1 MIIELPTDGHIESV
15 YFIGDKQATQI
26 DCHDT
31 SYIMLSC
38 TIRTYPYKG
47 KNEPKIYERSYKIIP
62 FKGIATVYLGDI
74 FEDYFMIPNKLWE
87 IFDFSTLK
95 DGENIIPLYKPLEAD
110 IIFKEYDLN
119 TENLLE
125 EKTIHNL
132 RFIRGK
138 YSDIDLFKNTISVQR
153 STVNSIFNYTL
164 YETSS
169 NSDFYLYKNKKMTSG
184 IKSTPTILTSYLWK
198 DPKLKTGDTFVLR
211 NNVMNQDIIMNHIV
225 KKGLQTYH
233 IIWLDENL
241 SLKIKDFTG
250 RFITKIT
257 HSLTQST
264 TIDNG
269 NSSSRTI
276 EDIRGLNMILNT
288 GFIFKEDI
296 LLLQSIIGSA
306 KSWISMDNLKT
317 FISFVSTTKEIE
329 YDSEAQL
336 YDFDMEI
343 SLNYEDKEDHY
354 KAHKEIE
361 YDFIFVYKSDSDQN
375 NTINLNN
382 VFNSSKDPET
392 IDWGDTQVNSELKH
406 TYTNSGEYTI
416 KVKVRKLTRV
426 TLTHQN
432 VIKITKL
439 PATLTQ
445 IDCMGCMFDEPAV
458 NLLLTLVLAH
468 NPSIGHVCSVHSG
481 VEYGV
486 GFLSYIYIGNQRP
499 SIILSQDSINK
510 SKQLLDLN
518 WLVDYFSYFN
528 SNGIP
533 TSSRY
538 QTPGNAQKLWPEDC
552 ETLAITDSIAIFQKE
567 ESTVY
572 MTVDLIGNNLDDTM
586 WNYYAILFEDN
597 GKWTVLK
604 VILGEIDM
612 GTFWEKYSLGS
623 HVGRKNYKIGMLKR
637 IDNVQYPNYSIMW
650 MADFYTYVINEQCVF
665 MRHSNEKNLHYEGIP
680 QTEFFNIY
688 AIGSLSYV
696 GIGKAL
702 KDISVEPSIE
712 TVPPGTGLTENV
724 KNKCCWEATE
734 AGDYKFTFV
743 NFNLD
748 FSELES
754 KMSAIPTFYLGFF
767 DANGKLQLKFQVAA
781 NWDGTVTVN
790 KEVILSLPTGAKIV
804 PFFNG
809 SWKLPLTYINGYVRL
824 KENSCLIIE
833 KV

>member
-1 MIIELPTDGHIESV
+1 MYIQLPDTKLTESVHFTGDKEKTVIYCDSQSYILLKITLRIYPFKSEVPETITIEYKLMSFKEMATVILGEIIEP
-15 YFIGDKQATQI
+15 YFYKPKRLI
-26 DCHDT
+26 D
-31 SYIMLSC
+31 
-38 TIRTYPYKG
+38 
-47 KNEPKIYERSYKIIP
+47 IY
-62 FKGIATVYLGDI
+62 
-74 FEDYFMIPNKLWE
+74 
-87 IFDFSTLK
+87 DFSNFTGA
-95 DGENIIPLYKPLEAD
+95 DVIELYKPIEAD
-110 IIFKEYDLN
+110 IVFEEYNYNSNNKIGQQTFYNVNFLRGKSITVSNLSKKEKGKVGINSILSFSIYKDLSNQFILTKNDKTLYTFTSKEKILTTFLYRDSSIQAGNVYGLIEGKNKEY
-119 TENLLE
+119 LE
-125 EKTIHNL
+125 
-132 RFIRGK
+132 
-138 YSDIDLFKNTISVQR
+138 
-153 STVNSIFNYTL
+153 
-164 YETSS
+164 
-169 NSDFYLYKNKKMTSG
+169 KK
-184 IKSTPTILTSYLWK
+184 I
-198 DPKLKTGDTFVLR
+198 VLP
-211 NNVMNQDIIMNHIV
+211 
-225 KKGLQTYH
+225 KGLQTYH

-241 SLKIKDFTG
+241 VLRIFEFTG
-250 RFITKIT
+250 KFT
-257 HSLTQST
+257 HNPVHELIFNTYSYEGKE
-264 TIDNG
+264 IKH
-269 NSSSRTI
+269 TI
-276 EDIRGLNMILNT
+276 EDNKKEKLILNT
-288 GFIFKEDI
+288 GFLLPGDI
-296 LLLQSIIGSA
+296 QIIESIIGNLKA
-306 KSWISMDNLKT
+306 WISFDKLKT
-317 FISFVSTTKEIE
+317 FTSFCVNTKELN
-329 YDSEAQL
+329 YDSEQNL
-336 YDFDMEI
+336 LNFDIEI

-361 YDFIFVYKSDSDQN
+361 YDFIFVYKADSEQN

-510 SKQLLDLN
+510 AKQLLDLN

-552 ETLAITDSIAIFQKE
+552 ETLAITDSISIFQKE

-680 QTEFFNIY
+680 QSEFFNIF

-712 TVPPGTGLTENV
+712 TSPPGTSVTEDV

-767 DANGKLQLKFQVAA
+767 DANGKLQLKFPVAA

-804 PFFNG
+804 PFFHG